1 MQLKWSILS
10 RNVKFNSMSSTLF
23 IKNMVCERCIKA
35 VKSDLETLGY
45 NVKSISLGEAV
56 IEEDILQDRYTKLKE
71 ILENDGFELLE
82 DKKAKIIEQ
91 IKIAVINRIYHENI
105 SENINF
111 SEYLEKDLKLDYN
124 YLSSLFSST
133 ENITIEHYIISQKIE
148 KAKELLKYGELSL
161 SEIAYQLGYKSVQ
174 HLSNQFKQIT
184 GFTASRFRN
193 LTDNKRKPLDEVK

>member
-1 MQLKWSILS
+1 
-10 RNVKFNSMSSTLF
+10 
-23 IKNMVCERCIKA
+23 MVCGRCIKA

-56 IEEDILQDRYTKLKE
+56 IEEDILHDGYAKLKQ
-71 ILENDGFELLE
+71 ILEDDGFELLE
-82 DKKAKIIEQ
+82 DKRAKIIEQ
-91 IKIAVINRIYHENI
+91 IKIAIINSVFYNKIPGDV
-105 SENINF
+105 NF
-111 SEYLEKDLKLDYN
+111 SEYLEKHLSLDYN

-148 KAKELLKYGELSL
+148 RAKELLKYGELTL

-184 GFTASRFRN
+184 GFTASRYRN
-193 LTDNKRKPLDEVK
+193 QTDNKRKSLDKVNL